1 MDSLW
6 NWLVDNL
13 LSFGARGHSSANDP
27 QDTST
32 STIVVVGFSGLDF
45 LGTVS
50 SFPSPDDKIRTTSLN
65 VIGGGNAA
73 NTAVAIARL
82 GRSSIMERNR
92 NKERVRV
99 RLVSKIGKDGNGQT
113 IKRDLDDELLIDVQ
127 HVVETDSSPSTFVYV
142 IVDTKTQ
149 TRTCIATPCE
159 ELTLREAEN
168 ILRARGL
175 FDGGNVKICHFD
187 SRHTEASVIIA
198 KEAIER
204 GIITSIDVEK
214 DRPPHLKSL
223 LPLIDLVIT
232 NEKFCDTFF
241 PAIDDD
247 NSHYSSLTLAIREEG
262 ADFDDTTFLDDKLL
276 QKVSKMTKFFEGT
289 TRTKVVISTF
299 GSKGCVLISPREVFS
314 RKSLCFAPSL
324 PDPDIT
330 ALSTLLQDKNK
341 GGVVSTKECILKDTA
356 SGRLFHVIKCDAFP
370 VHPQDIQDTTG
381 AGDAFIGGLLYAQ
394 ACQYNFYDSLRLA
407 TIVAS
412 ESLKAKGARASPTY
426 DAVVKI
432 LNA

>member
-6 NWLVDNL
+6 NWFINFFSESLGDSGRAGPSN
-13 LSFGARGHSSANDP
+13 AQDASAP
-27 QDTST
+27 TV
-32 STIVVVGFSGLDF
+32 VVVGFSGLDF

-50 SFPSPDDKIRTTSLN
+50 SFPSPDDKIRTASLS

-73 NTAVAIARL
+73 NTAVAISRL
-82 GRSSIMERNR
+82 GRAPNK
-92 NKERVRV
+92 NKERVHV

-113 IKRDLDDELLIDVQ
+113 IKRDLEDELLIDLQ
-127 HVVETDSSPSTFVYV
+127 HVIETDSSPSTFVYV

-187 SRHTEASVIIA
+187 SRHTEASIIIA

-214 DRPPHLKSL
+214 DRPPHLQSL

-247 NSHYSSLTLAIREEG
+247 SNNHYPSLTVAIREEG
-262 ADFDDTTFLDDKLL
+262 ADFGDTTFLDDKLL
-276 QKVSKMTKFFEGT
+276 LKVRKMTKFFEGT
-289 TRTKVVISTF
+289 TRAKVVISTL
-299 GSKGCVLISPREVFS
+299 GSKGCVLISPMEVFS
-314 RKSLCFAPSL
+314 GQSLCFCPSL
-324 PDPDIT
+324 PDPDTT

-356 SGRLFHVIKCDAFP
+356 SGRSFHVIECDAFP
-370 VHPQDIQDTTG
+370 LHPQDIQDTTG

-394 ACQYNFYDSLRLA
+394 ACQYDFYDSLRLA

-432 LNA
+432 LSA